1 MSAIEF
7 LMSGGM
13 ASTGGDMPDNEQ
25 KECNDLVK
33 KFGNKV
39 REIGRQLM
47 VPASQLSI
55 FRMNLMFIGKD
66 QLNYHFAFV
75 DKPGGN
81 SIQYRDLSK
90 YGVIPTQT
98 LIHQLKIEIGEV
110 HWIFTVPALNAKNI
124 SEDQI
129 ENYSRQYVESVL
141 QATKQKE
148 EKVSDQAISV
158 PELGKYIEAFRDDY
172 PNGQKTAFI
181 IMQFGSTKVHDSLVT
196 VIKETLKKHNIIG
209 LRADDKEYADDLFA
223 NIRTY
228 MHCTDFGISI
238 FERVTEDN
246 FNPNVSLEVG
256 YMMGLGKQVCLLKDQ
271 TLKNL
276 HTDLVGKLY
285 KPFDPLDV
293 EESLPKQL
301 EKWLKDKGLI

>member
-7 LMSGGM
+7 LMQGGM
-13 ASTGGDMPDNEQ
+13 ASTGGNLTEPEK
-25 KECNDLVK
+25 KECNELIK

-47 VPASQLSI
+47 VPANQLSI
-55 FRMNLMFIGKD
+55 FRMNYLFVGKD

-81 SIQYRDLSK
+81 SIYYRDLTQ
-90 YGVIPTQT
+90 YGVIPTQS
-98 LIHQLKIEIGEV
+98 LIHQLKIELGEV
-110 HWIFTVPALNAKNI
+110 HWIFTIPVTKAKSI
-124 SEDQI
+124 SDNQVED
-129 ENYSRQYVESVL
+129 YSKQYVESVL
-141 QATKQKE
+141 QASKQSEK
-148 EKVSDQAISV
+148 KVSDQAISV
-158 PELGKYIEAFRDDY
+158 PELAKYIESFRNDY
-172 PNGQKTAFI
+172 PASQKTAFI
-181 IMQFGSTKVHDSLVT
+181 IMQFGNTKVHDSLVE
-196 VIKETLKKHNIIG
+196 VIKNTLTKHNIVG
-209 LRADDKEYADDLFA
+209 LRADDKEYADELFA

-228 MHCTDFGISI
+228 MHCADFGISI

-256 YMMGLGKQVCLLKDQ
+256 YMMGLGKSVCLLKDQ

-276 HTDLVGKLY
+276 HTDLIGKLY

-293 EESLPKQL
+293 EKTLPNQL
-301 EKWLKDKGLI
+301 EKWLTDRGLI

>member
-13 ASTGGDMPDNEQ
+13 ASSGGDLPEAEREFSN
-25 KECNDLVK
+25 NLIK

-39 REIGRQLM
+39 KELGRRLM
-47 VPASQLSI
+47 VPANHLSI
-55 FRMNLMFIGKD
+55 FRMNFLFIAKD

-81 SIQYRDLSK
+81 MISYRDLSQH
-90 YGVIPTQT
+90 GIIPAQT

-110 HWIFTVPALNAKNI
+110 QWIFTVPVLTAKNI
-124 SEDQI
+124 SDQQI
-129 ENYSRQYVESVL
+129 EEYASQYVEAVL
-141 QATKQKE
+141 QASRKTQ

-158 PELGKYIEAFRDDY
+158 PELGKYIEAFRADY
-172 PNGQKTAFI
+172 PTSQKTAFI
-181 IMQFGSTKVHDSLVT
+181 IMQFGNTKVHDALVT
-196 VIKETLKKHNIIG
+196 VIKETLMKHNIIG
-209 LRADDKEYADDLFA
+209 LRADDKEYSDELFA

-228 MHCTDFGISI
+228 MHCADFGISI
-238 FERVTEDN
+238 FERITEDN

-256 YMMGLGKQVCLLKDQ
+256 YMMGLGKPVCLLKDQ
-271 TLKNL
+271 TLRNL
-276 HTDLVGKLY
+276 HSDLIGKLY

-293 EESLPKQL
+293 EETLPNQL
-301 EKWLKDKGLI
+301 EKWLKDKGMI